1 MINSDISTAE
11 RALFYG
17 DAIFETIR
25 ISNGRIPL
33 LKGHY
38 DRLRRSLQ
46 LLHFDITKEWDIK
59 HFEAALLDGAPLNS
73 RARYT
78 VWRAP
83 GGLYLPTDHTPH
95 FAVFHTPLDSPAPI
109 WMEQGISLGIAKD
122 VVLHHDAFSGIKAL
136 SAPRYVQASI
146 EAKNLGYND
155 LLLTNTDGHV
165 CEATSSN
172 VFWYKHGQ
180 WHTASLKTGCVGGVM
195 RRAVLDYFKA
205 NDIVCQQ
212 TAISTELFII
222 VAKEI
227 FLTNAVRGIVPV
239 RSLLSNYDLEQNRTK
254 QLFDH
259 LIGQLFPS

>member
-1 MINSDISTAE
+1 MTRSDISTAE

-25 ISNGRIPL
+25 ISNGRVPL
-33 LKGHY
+33 LQGHY

-46 LLHFDITKEWDIK
+46 LLHFEISPTWRIQQ
-59 HFEAALLDGAPLNS
+59 FEAALLDGAPPNA

-95 FAVFHTPLDSPAPI
+95 FAVFHTPLDGPSPI
-109 WMEQGISLGIAKD
+109 WMEQGIHLGISKG
-122 VVLHHDAFSGIKAL
+122 VMLHHDNFSGIKAL

-146 EAKNLGYND
+146 EAKNLGYDD
-155 LLLTNTDGHV
+155 LLLNNTDGHI

-172 VFWYKHGQ
+172 VFWCKHGQ
-180 WHTASLKTGCVGGVM
+180 WHTPSLHTGCVDGVM
-195 RRAVLDYFKA
+195 RRTILDYFKA
-205 NDIVCQQ
+205 RGIVCHQATISAELLAI
-212 TAISTELFII
+212 TAHEM
-222 VAKEI
+222 

-239 RSLLSNYDLEQNRTK
+239 RTFMGNKSLEQNRTK
-254 QLFDH
+254 QLFDD
-259 LIGQLFPS
+259 LIGQVFPS